1 MSLVRGS
8 CKDKDIKA
16 DIACLFHEYLTVK
29 GLSRPPMFAFVWE
42 PVRRNANEEY
52 LYIRRVELEQQI
64 SLSSL
69 AFVGENAS
77 VLVLKL
83 IRLT

>member
-1 MSLVRGS
+1 MSLVKGS

-42 PVRRNANEEY
+42 PVRRNANLEY
-52 LYIRRVELEQQI
+52 YIRRVGTTNLFVVSFCRGEC
-64 SLSSL
+64 L
-69 AFVGENAS
+69 AFS
-77 VLVLKL
+77 VK
-83 IRLT
+83 ID

>member
-1 MSLVRGS
+1 MSLVKGS

-42 PVRRNANEEY
+42 PVRRN
-52 LYIRRVELEQQI
+52 
-64 SLSSL
+64 
-69 AFVGENAS
+69 
-77 VLVLKL
+77 KL
-83 IRLT
+83 GILHP

>member
-52 LYIRRVELEQQI
+52 LYVRRVGTTNL
-64 SLSSL
+64 
-69 AFVGENAS
+69 FVVVSFCRGKCFGFGVE
-77 VLVLKL
+77 VD
-83 IRLT
+83 